1 METKNLN
8 LVIVSPEKTRF
19 KGEVSD
25 VTLPGTKGIFMV
37 WPKHA
42 PLLSSLE
49 KGTIKYTTSEGEQLL
64 EIAGG
69 FVEVKKNEVSVCVEQ

>member
-8 LVIVSPEKTRF
+8 LVIVSPEKTLF

-37 WPKHA
+37 LPKHA

>member
-8 LVIVSPEKTRF
+8 LVIVSPEKTLF

-37 WPKHA
+37 LPKHA

-69 FVEVKKNEVSVCVEQ
+69 FVEVKRNEVSVCVEQ

>member
-8 LVIVSPEKTRF
+8 LVIVSPEKTLF

-25 VTLPGTKGIFMV
+25 VTLPGIKGIFMV
-37 WPKHA
+37 LPKHA

>member
-1 METKNLN
+1 METKNLD
-8 LVIVSPEKTRF
+8 LVIVSPEKTLF

-37 WPKHA
+37 LPKHA

>member
-8 LVIVSPEKTRF
+8 LVIVSPEKTIF

-37 WPKHA
+37 LPKHA

>member
-8 LVIVSPEKTRF
+8 LIIVSPEKTLF
-19 KGEVSD
+19 KGEASD

-37 WPKHA
+37 LPKHA

-49 KGTIKYTTSEGEQLL
+49 KGTIKYTTSDGEQLL
-64 EIAGG
+64 EIVGG

>member
-8 LVIVSPEKTRF
+8 LVIVSPEKTLF

-37 WPKHA
+37 LPKHA

-49 KGTIKYTTSEGEQLL
+49 KGTIKYTTPEGEQLL

-69 FVEVKKNEVSVCVEQ
+69 FVEVKRNEVSVCVEQ